1 MKEAATLMTLTT
13 CRTRFR
19 NGRRFVRPFA
29 VLTTVLMLTC
39 VFSRQREHAAGPPND
54 TRNPI
59 VLELFTSEGCS
70 SCPPADAWVQKL
82 DSTQPIASAQIIVL
96 SEHVDYWDHDG
107 WKDPFDSASLTER
120 QNGYVQK
127 LGLQSAYTPQMIL
140 DGSTEL
146 HLNDAK
152 GVQDAFV
159 KADTAPE
166 VSVQIDSVAFDAGNP
181 SILKGHVQVSADSE
195 KHGGDVYV
203 VTALD
208 HADTQVLK
216 GENGGH
222 HLSYVAVVEDIAK
235 IGKLEKGKSFEH
247 EFDVKLKPG
256 VDPKNL
262 RVIAFVQEPG
272 YGKVLGAAM
281 EKTGP

>member
-1 MKEAATLMTLTT
+1 MTLTT

-19 NGRRFVRPFA
+19 NSRLFVRPFA
-29 VLTTVLMLTC
+29 VLATVLMLTC
-39 VFSRQREHAAGPPND
+39 VFGRQREHAAGPPND
-54 TRNPI
+54 TRYPI
-59 VLELFTSEGCS
+59 LLELFTSEGCS
-70 SCPPADAWVQKL
+70 TCPPADAWVQKL

-107 WKDPFDSASLTER
+107 WKDPFDSARLTER
-120 QNGYVQK
+120 QNDYAQK
-127 LGLQSAYTPQMIL
+127 LGLQSVYTPQLIL

-152 GVQDAFV
+152 GVEQAFD
-159 KADTAPE
+159 KADMAPA
-166 VSVQIDSVAFDAGNP
+166 VSVRIDSVAVDAGKP
-181 SILKGHVQVSADSE
+181 STLRGRVQVDADPQGHS
-195 KHGGDVYV
+195 GDVYV

-222 HLSYVAVVEDIAK
+222 HLSYVGVVEDIAK

-247 EFDVKLKPG
+247 DFDVKLKPG
-256 VDPKNL
+256 IDPKNL
-262 RVIAFVQEPG
+262 RGVAIVQEPNF
-272 YGKVLGAAM
+272 GKVLGAAM
-281 EKTGP
+281 EKTVP